1 MTLPSP
7 EMAPVIQLRSLR
19 KVYVEGDDTRLLF
32 SDLNLEVAAG
42 ELVALL
48 GRSGSGKSTLLNLIS
63 GIEPAD
69 AGTLQVAGQSL
80 GGLDETARTR
90 LRRRRIGLVF
100 QFFNLIPTLT
110 VAENLLL
117 PLQLNGLD
125 NPEQRQWA
133 FELLDHVGLGERR
146 TSFPERLSG
155 GEQQRLALVRALVHR
170 PDLLLAD
177 EPTGNLDEATSAQV
191 LDLLVRLHQQLGTT
205 MVLVTHSQEVAR
217 RARRVLRLEAGRLHE
232 VPR

>member
-1 MTLPSP
+1 MTPL
-7 EMAPVIQLRSLR
+7 IRLRGLR
-19 KVYVEGDDTRLLF
+19 KVYVEGDDTRRLF
-32 SDLNLEVAAG
+32 SDLDLEVGAG
-42 ELVALL
+42 ERVALL

-63 GIEPAD
+63 GIELAD
-69 AGTLQVAGQSL
+69 AGTLQIAGQSL
-80 GGLDETARTR
+80 GGLDEAARTR
-90 LRRRRIGLVF
+90 LRRRHIGLVF

-125 NPEQRQWA
+125 NAEQRQWA
-133 FELLDHVGLGERR
+133 FELLDQVGLGERR

-177 EPTGNLDEATSAQV
+177 EPTGNLDETTGAQV
-191 LDLLVRLHQQLGTT
+191 LDLLLRLHRQLGTT
-205 MVLVTHSQEVAR
+205 LLLVTHSQEVAR
-217 RARRVLRLEAGRLHE
+217 RAQRVLRLEAGRLHE
-232 VPR
+232 VPP

>member
-1 MTLPSP
+1 
-7 EMAPVIQLRSLR
+7 MAPLIRLCGLR

-32 SDLNLEVAAG
+32 SNLDLEVSAG

-69 AGTLQVAGQSL
+69 AGTLQIAGQSL
-80 GGLDETARTR
+80 GGLDEAARTR
-90 LRRRRIGLVF
+90 LRRRHIGLVF

-125 NPEQRQWA
+125 NAEQRQWA
-133 FELLDHVGLGERR
+133 FELLDQVGLGERR

-170 PDLLLAD
+170 PNLLLAD
-177 EPTGNLDEATSAQV
+177 EPTGNLDEATGAQV
-191 LDLLVRLHQQLGTT
+191 LDLLLRLHQQLGTT
-205 MVLVTHSQEVAR
+205 LLLVTHSQEVAR
-217 RARRVLRLEAGRLHE
+217 RAQRVLRLEAGRLHE
-232 VPR
+232 VHP